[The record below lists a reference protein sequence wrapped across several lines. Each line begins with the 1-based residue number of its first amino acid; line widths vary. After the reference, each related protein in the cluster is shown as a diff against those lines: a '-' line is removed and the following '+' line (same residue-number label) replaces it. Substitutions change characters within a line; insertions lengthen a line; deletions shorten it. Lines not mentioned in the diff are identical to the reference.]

1 MDCFG
6 DFMTAKNKRKQQ
18 MIIGL
23 TGGIAT
29 GKSESAKHFKALG
42 AYAIDADAISRE
54 LTKKGMPALK
64 ELVKY
69 FGKNILRS
77 NGTLNR
83 KKLAEIIFTDKEAKL
98 KVEKILHAYI
108 ISRINAVISKKMKK
122 YNVVIDAPL
131 LFEVG
136 LDRICDIVVVI
147 WAPYGIQAR
156 RLAKRD
162 GLNKEQVEKRI
173 SSQMPI
179 EEKVKMADY
188 TIDNTDSKKI
198 LAKRVRD
205 LYALLTAEKK

>member
-1 MDCFG
+1 
-6 DFMTAKNKRKQQ
+6 

-29 GKSESAKHFKALG
+29 GKSESAKYFKALG
-42 AYAIDADAISRE
+42 AYIIDADAISHE
-54 LTKKGMPALK
+54 LSKKGMPALK
-64 ELVKY
+64 ELVKS
-69 FGKNILRS
+69 FGGDILSSR
-77 NGTLNR
+77 GALDR

-108 ISRINAVISKKMKK
+108 IARINEIISKKMKK
-122 YNVVIDAPL
+122 YNVVINAPL

-136 LDRICDIVVVI
+136 LDRICDKIVVI
-147 WAPYGIQAR
+147 WAPYDVQAR
-156 RLAKRD
+156 RLARRD
-162 GLNKEQVEKRI
+162 GLSKEQVEKRI

-188 TIDNTDSKKI
+188 VIDNTGSKKL
-198 LAKRVRD
+198 LANHVRD

>member
-1 MDCFG
+1 
-6 DFMTAKNKRKQQ
+6 

-29 GKSESAKHFKALG
+29 GKSESAKYFEALG
-42 AYAIDADAISRE
+42 AYTIDADAIAHE

-64 ELVKY
+64 ELVKC
-69 FGKNILRS
+69 FGKGILNP

-83 KKLAEIIFTDKEAKL
+83 KKLAEIIFTDKQAKL
-98 KVEKILHAYI
+98 QLEKILHAYI
-108 ISRINAVISKKMKK
+108 IARINEIISKKMKK
-122 YNVVIDAPL
+122 YDVVINAPL

-136 LDRICDIVVVI
+136 LDRICDKIVVI
-147 WAPYGIQAR
+147 WAPYDVQAR
-156 RLAKRD
+156 RLARRD
-162 GLNKEQVEKRI
+162 KLNKEQVEKRI

-188 TIDNTDSKKI
+188 TIDNTGSKTV
-198 LAKRVRD
+198 LAKNVRY

>member
-1 MDCFG
+1 
-6 DFMTAKNKRKQQ
+6 

-42 AYAIDADAISRE
+42 AYIVDADAIAHE
-54 LTKKGMPALK
+54 LTKKGQPALK

-69 FGKNILRS
+69 FGRNILHAD
-77 NGTLNR
+77 GTLNR

-98 KVEKILHAYI
+98 KLEKILHAYI
-108 ISRINAVISKKMKK
+108 ISRINGIIAKKIKK
-122 YNVVIDAPL
+122 ADVVINAPL

-136 LDRICDIVVVI
+136 LDRICDKIVVI
-147 WAPYGIQAR
+147 WAPYNIQAR

-162 GLNKEQVEKRI
+162 RLTNEQVEKRI

-179 EEKVKMADY
+179 EEKMKMADY
-188 TIDNTDSKKI
+188 TVDNTGSKKV
-198 LAKRVRD
+198 LAKCVRD

>member
-1 MDCFG
+1 
-6 DFMTAKNKRKQQ
+6 

-29 GKSESAKHFKALG
+29 GKSESAKHFKELG
-42 AYAIDADAISRE
+42 AYTIDADAISRE
-54 LTKKGMPALK
+54 LTKKGKPALK

-69 FGKNILRS
+69 FGKNILRAH
-77 NGTLNR
+77 GALDR
-83 KKLAEIIFTDKEAKL
+83 RKLAEIIFTDKEAKL

-108 ISRINAVISKKMKK
+108 ISRINEIISEKIKK
-122 YNVVIDAPL
+122 YDIVINAPL

-136 LDRICDIVVVI
+136 LDRICDIIIVI
-147 WAPYGIQAR
+147 WAPYNIQAR

-188 TIDNTDSKKI
+188 TIDNTGSRKA